1 MAADSRKI
9 QMEGVGKASAR
20 NRRLLV
26 ELLTDYYPLGG
37 ISKLKEYREVLHAR
51 VEEYRTDDVKK
62 FLESNK
68 RILRRGF
75 TGADFG

>member
-1 MAADSRKI
+1 
-9 QMEGVGKASAR
+9 MEGVGKASAR

-51 VEEYRTDDVKK
+51 VEEYRTDDMQ
-62 FLESNK
+62 E
-68 RILRRGF
+68 G
-75 TGADFG
+75 